1 MKRAL
6 VLCGAAGAAVSLAHA
21 AFGQQT
27 EVAPLPIG
35 PRVVAGS
42 VGTDRGL
49 TLMPVYNAVYDLCPS
64 TPAAFGNGC
73 SYVMED
79 VSFEP
84 GPWGTQYNG
93 PRDVMQVDYMFQT
106 AGWTGTVNHPGTN
119 TPTCRISH
127 IFEFYEPGNFTNC
140 PMLGNTTAL
149 AIRVVESNYGSGF
162 AWNAT
167 SPPFDT
173 PVSLGTRVN
182 VWVAIKA
189 IDPITGNRMADGNT
203 GLLQPTGQTA
213 VNYGI
218 WAGRVGLPC
227 VGSTT
232 EDWARDQNPDGP
244 VGSPDD
250 FCGGSTLTGSFPGNT
265 NDRRRTALDFAAGA
279 RVLTLGLR
287 GAVAVPAPT
296 TTYDIG
302 GVVDGVTP
310 MPFAVQGTLLRWV
323 RVTLANPVTDE
334 ALRMLSIDTEG
345 SNADLALALYAE
357 DGTLLATDEDSGHGP
372 NAQLTFGMG
381 RSAGVGDGAQYDGRD
396 GQLPAGVY
404 YIGVARGGAAFSQG
418 FVVSLSPA
426 PPDVPRV
433 GYVNIRTNAN
443 NGDALPPAVPPV
455 INHFDFLT
463 LGPAWTFPASDT
475 FQGTTGDGNPNPNP
489 NDDDSSAVL
498 WNRFAIG
505 ETGADA
511 GHYLD
516 VDFGTSDYSDNVAY
530 LFNDAGD
537 LVAFS
542 DDQSSPNALPIL
554 SFGASVPPRST
565 GPTVARGAANDP
577 SSVWEG
583 QDGQLPPGTYYL
595 ASAAWPAEVMT
606 GPNGAAPTLGTGRR
620 WHVRGLSTSNIG
632 MTVDYYTGT
641 GSACDSID
649 FNRDGFF
656 PDTADLADFLSV
668 MSGGPCSNGP
678 NCGDIDFNND
688 QLYPD
693 TADIQSLL
701 RVFSGGPCL

>member
-1 MKRAL
+1 MKRAFL
-6 VLCGAAGAAVSLAHA
+6 LCGVAGAAVSLVGA
-21 AFGQQT
+21 ASGEQS

-49 TLMPVYNAVYDLCPS
+49 TFMATYNAVYDLCAS
-64 TPAAFGNGC
+64 TPFALGNGS

-84 GPWGTQYNG
+84 GPWGNQYNG

-189 IDPITGNRMADGNT
+189 IDPLTGNRISDGNT

-218 WAGRVGLPC
+218 WAGRVGQPC

-250 FCGGSTLTGSFPGNT
+250 FCGGSTWLGNT
-265 NDRRRTALDFAAGA
+265 PGSVNDRRRTAASFAAGA
-279 RVLTLGLR
+279 RALTLGLR
-287 GAVAVPAPT
+287 GTVAVPAPT

-302 GVVDGVTP
+302 EVADGVTP
-310 MPFAVQGTLLRWV
+310 LPFAVSGATLRWV
-323 RVTLANPVTDE
+323 RVTLANSVTDE

-357 DGTLLATDEDSGHGP
+357 DGTLLATDEDSGHGL

-396 GQLPAGVY
+396 GQLPEGVY

-418 FVVSLSPA
+418 FIVSQNPA

-443 NGDALPPAVPPV
+443 TGDALPPAVPPV
-455 INHFDFLT
+455 INHFDFMT
-463 LGPAWTFPASDT
+463 LGPAWWFPAADT
-475 FQGTTGDGNPNPNP
+475 FQGTTGDGNPNPLE
-489 NDDDSSAVL
+489 DDSSGVL
-498 WNRFAIG
+498 WNRFAIDAP
-505 ETGADA
+505 GADA

-516 VDFGTSDYSDNVAY
+516 VDFGTSDYADNVAY

-542 DDQSSPNALPIL
+542 DDQSAQNALPL
-554 SFGASVPPRST
+554 MSFGATNPARSAWAGQN
-565 GPTVARGAANDP
+565 GP
-577 SSVWEG
+577 
-583 QDGQLPPGTYYL
+583 LLPGTYYL
-595 ASAAWPAEVMT
+595 AYAAWPSDVMT

-620 WHVRGLSTSNIG
+620 WHVRGLSGNNLG
-632 MTVDYYTGT
+632 MTVEYYTGT

-649 FNRDGFF
+649 FNNDGFS
-656 PDTADLADFLSV
+656 PDTADLVDFLAV
-668 MSGGPCSNGP
+668 MSGGACSNDP